1 MTRPLL
7 SLTRNR
13 QIGALCWT
21 LVLLAQLCAF
31 FFPVRNLPLPL
42 RVAVMALLLGIV
54 AVTVVT
60 TLGFWTEK
68 GDERAEEND
77 RKANAALFTC
87 FFLAMGVL
95 VFSLRPGSVLTLTRE
110 AVVLLFSA
118 VCLGKDV
125 LFLLYERFGR

>member
-31 FFPVRNLPLPL
+31 FFPVRI
-42 RVAVMALLLGIV
+42 AVMALLLGIV

-87 FFLAMGVL
+87 FFLAMGALVL
-95 VFSLRPGSVLTLTRE
+95 TLRPGAALTLTRE

-118 VCLGKDV
+118 VCLGRDV